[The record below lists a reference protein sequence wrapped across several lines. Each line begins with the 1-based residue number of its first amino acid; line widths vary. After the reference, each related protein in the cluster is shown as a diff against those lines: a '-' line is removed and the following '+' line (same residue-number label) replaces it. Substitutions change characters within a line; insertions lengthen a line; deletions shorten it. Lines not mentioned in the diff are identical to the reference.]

1 MASRYQGEISAD
13 LARARDRLATW
24 RRTKKPRSR
33 IPEALW
39 SMAVELADKHGLN
52 RTARTLKLDYYS
64 LKKRVDAA
72 AVGGRDEGDS
82 AFLELPTGFAPVP
95 ECVIQFE
102 DSRGT
107 LKVHLKGYSAT
118 DIATVGRSLRGS
130 D

>member
-1 MASRYQGEISAD
+1 
-13 LARARDRLATW
+13 
-24 RRTKKPRSR
+24 
-33 IPEALW
+33 
-39 SMAVELADKHGLN
+39 MAVELADKHGLN

>member
-13 LARARDRLATW
+13 LTRGRDRLAAW
-24 RRTKKPRSR
+24 RRTKEPRSR
-33 IPEALW
+33 IPESLW
-39 SMAVELADKHGLN
+39 ELAVELAEKHGVH

-64 LKKRVDAA
+64 LKKRVES
-72 AVGGRDEGDS
+72 AVGRGDEGDS
-82 AFLELPTGFAPVP
+82 AFLELPATLAPVP